1 MLSYWEQ
8 KNYLNYDLVVV
19 GAGIV
24 GLSTA
29 IRYKEKFPQR
39 SVLVMER
46 GVFPTGASSRNAG
59 FACFG
64 SLTEILDDLE
74 SMSSGKVCAL
84 VERRFRGLQ
93 AIRSV
98 FGDKALDYQGFGGF
112 EMISEKELPAL
123 EQIGSVNALLR
134 PIFGQDV
141 FAIHKDPSG
150 FGFGDKVKSVVVN
163 AWEGELD
170 SGKFIQ
176 ALWEKAAALQVKI
189 ITGAEVEEV
198 LLEDKKVVVNHS
210 LRGSI
215 SFSGFQIAIC
225 TNAFTGKLFPELDIR
240 PGRGLIMVSGKLKQ
254 PIPWKGSF
262 HYDKGYV
269 YFRNVENRL
278 LIGGGRNMDFQG
290 ENTVDFGTNPR
301 IKAYLLD
308 IIKDVIFP
316 EQDLKIE
323 MEWSGI
329 MAFGPDKMPIVKLLS
344 QDVGCAVRLGG
355 MGVAIGWQ
363 TAGELVDLLSA

>member
-8 KNYLNYDLVVV
+8 KNYLDYDLVVV

-64 SLTEILDDLE
+64 SLTEILDDLKY
-74 SMSSGKVCAL
+74 MSPEQVCGL

-98 FGDKALDYQGFGGF
+98 FGEKALDYHGFGGF
-112 EMISEKELPAL
+112 ELISEKELPAL
-123 EQIGSVNALLR
+123 EKIGNVNNLLS
-134 PIFGQDV
+134 PIFGKDV
-141 FAIHKDPSG
+141 FSIHKDPSV
-150 FGFGDKVKSVVVN
+150 FGFGNKVKSVVVN

-176 ALWEKAAALQVKI
+176 ALWETAAALQVKI

-198 LLEDKKVVVNHS
+198 LLEEKKVVINHS

-240 PGRGLIMVSGKLKQ
+240 PGRGLIMVSEKLKQ